1 MRKHVY
7 SPVVLV
13 CTLSTHLARGGN
25 ERTLPDQGPDITVE
39 KKIPGIH

>member
-13 CTLSTHLARGGN
+13 CTLSTHLSRGGN
-25 ERTLPDQGPDITVE
+25 ERTLPGQGLDITVE
-39 KKIPGIH
+39 NKIPDIH